1 MIVCRTLGPVE
12 VLIDGGFPPT
22 ELLWRKN
29 LALLVYLAR
38 SPRRGRAREHLMG
51 LLWADKPEASARHS
65 LNEAVRVLRRTLGE
79 DTVQTDAR
87 QVRLAA
93 DAIHLDVDQLELH
106 ASAGEWCAGAALVA
120 GEFLEGFAV
129 PGASGFEDW
138 LTEERTRWR
147 SRSVEALLH
156 CAGERLT
163 QGQAREAATIARQ
176 ALRLDP
182 HSDLAARA
190 AMRSLALAGERAAA
204 LDCYGS
210 FAARLREYLDVAPQP
225 ETVALAGRI
234 ERERPPPSDV
244 APGSAPV
251 EPPVPLV
258 GRARELERLLEAAER
273 CRQRQRSVTLV
284 LEGDA
289 GTGKTRLLQEL
300 LERLR
305 LDGAAVAA
313 VRAVEADR
321 QEPWSGIRALARG
334 GLLEASGLAAAPSSA
349 LAAFASDLPEWA
361 DRFSGAVRATPMPIG
376 RALTDVLRSAAEE
389 QPVFLA
395 VDDAEFLDRE
405 SQLALEAIGRDLPNA
420 PVGVLLV
427 TSAPAASAAL
437 DPLRMRIGRDLDGD
451 IVALGPL
458 STADLR
464 DLARRLLP
472 TFDDVEIDRVTRRVG
487 TDSAGIPL
495 LAVELLRAVALGMDL
510 GVTSGAWPEP
520 LKTLDQTLPGDL
532 PTAVV
537 AAIRVG
543 FGRLPREARGVLA
556 AAAILDDRV
565 TPETLARAVELPPPQ
580 VTAALDLLEWQRWLV
595 SEPRGYGFTARIVRQ
610 IIAREMLTPGQRRRI
625 QERLSVPP

>member
-12 VLIDGGFPPT
+12 VLINGGFPPA

-65 LNEAVRVLRRTLGE
+65 LNEAVRVLRRSLGE
-79 DTVQTDAR
+79 DVVQTDAR

-93 DAIHLDVDQLELH
+93 GAIELDVDRLERY
-106 ASAGEWCAGAALVA
+106 ASESEWCAGAALVA
-120 GEFLEGFAV
+120 GEFMEGFAV
-129 PGASGFEDW
+129 PGSSGFEDW
-138 LTEERTRWR
+138 LAEERHRWR
-147 SRSVEALLH
+147 SCSVEALLQ
-156 CAGERLT
+156 CAGDRLAR
-163 QGQAREAATIARQ
+163 GQAREAAAIARQ
-176 ALRLDP
+176 AVGLDP

-210 FAARLREYLDVAPQP
+210 FEARLREELGLEPQP
-225 ETVALAGRI
+225 ETAALAHRI
-234 ERERPPPSDV
+234 QRERPAPSPV
-244 APGSAPV
+244 ATRSSPV
-251 EPPVPLV
+251 DPPVPLV
-258 GRARELERLLEAAER
+258 GRARELEKLLEAAER
-273 CRQRQRSVTLV
+273 CRRQQRAVTLV

-289 GTGKTRLLQEL
+289 GMGRTRLLQEL

-321 QEPWSGIRALARG
+321 QDPWSGIRALARG

-349 LAAFASDLPEWA
+349 LAAFVADLPEWA
-361 DRFSGAVRATPMPIG
+361 ERFGGALHATPLPVG
-376 RALTDVLRSAAEE
+376 RAMTEVLRCVAEE

-395 VDDAEFLDRE
+395 VDDAEFLDRD
-405 SQLALEAIGRDLPNA
+405 SQLTLEAIARDLA
-420 PVGVLLV
+420 GTPVGVLLA

-437 DPLRMRIGRDLDGD
+437 DPLRMRIGRELEGE

-458 STADLR
+458 TTADLR

-472 TFDDVEIDRVTRRVG
+472 TFDEVEIDRVTRRVG

-495 LAVELLRAVALGMDL
+495 LAVALLRAVALGMDL

-520 LKTLDQTLPGDL
+520 LRTLDQTLPGDL

-543 FGRLPREARGVLA
+543 FGRLPVEARRVLA

-565 TPETLARAVELPPPQ
+565 TAETLAGAVELPLPQ
-580 VTAALDLLEWQRWLV
+580 VTAALDLLEWERWLV
-595 SEPRGYGFTARIVRQ
+595 SEPRGYGFTARITRQ

-625 QERLSVPP
+625 QERLSAPP